1 MPEPV
6 QPQPVVT
13 GLTTAALFLVLT
25 IDEGGE
31 DAARDLL
38 ADVSTIERVV
48 DFRAVGIG
56 VNVVAGI
63 GSQAWDRLFAG
74 ERPAH
79 LHVLEELHGD
89 KHHMPS
95 TPGDLLFHIRGA
107 QQNVCFEVARQIM
120 NQLDG
125 AATVVDEVYGFQS
138 FGHRNLL
145 GFMDGTENPTGI
157 EAFGAAL
164 VGEDEPDFTG
174 GSYVIVQK
182 YRHDMKAWDDIST
195 EEQERVMGRSK
206 IDDIEMSDDVKPA
219 NSHIALND
227 IEDENGEGLDILRAN
242 MPFGS
247 FKDGE
252 MGTYFIG
259 YAADP
264 AVTEQML
271 ENMFIGDPPGNYDRL
286 LDFSTAITGGLFFAP
301 SKDFL
306 DDLPPAPE
314 QPEETD
320 DDMQAP
326 PVKAGSLAI
335 GSLKRSV
342 LR

>member
-13 GLTTAALFLVLT
+13 PLSAAALFLVLT

-31 DAARDLL
+31 DAVRDFLEGVTGIAR
-38 ADVSTIERVV
+38 AV
-48 DFRAVGIG
+48 DFRS
-56 VNVVAGI
+56 AGI
-63 GSQAWDRLFAG
+63 GLNLVTGIGAQAWDRLFATP
-74 ERPAH
+74 RPAH
-79 LHVLEELHGD
+79 LHVLEELHGN

-107 QQNVCFEVARQIM
+107 QQNVCFEAARQIM
-120 NQLDG
+120 NNLEG
-125 AATVVDEVYGFQS
+125 AVTVVDEVYGFQS
-138 FGHRNLL
+138 FGRRNLL

-174 GSYVIVQK
+174 GSYAVVQK
-182 YRHDMKAWDDIST
+182 YLHDITAWEGIST
-195 EEQERVMGRSK
+195 EEQERVMGRTK
-206 IDDIEMSDDVKPA
+206 IDDIEMSDDVKPT
-219 NSHIALND
+219 NSHIALNVV
-227 IEDENGEGLDILRAN
+227 ENEQGEEQDILRAN

-259 YAADP
+259 YTADP
-264 AVTEQML
+264 TVTERML

-286 LDFSTAITGGLFFAP
+286 LDFSTAVTGGLFFAP
-301 SKDFL
+301 STKFL

-314 QPEETD
+314 APREAD
-320 DDMQAP
+320 DVHEH
-326 PVKAGSLAI
+326 PVQAGSLAI

>member
-1 MPEPV
+1 MAEPV

-13 GLTTAALFLVLT
+13 PLSAAALFLVVT

-31 DAARDLL
+31 DAVRDLL
-38 ADVSTIERVV
+38 ESVTGIARAV
-48 DFRAVGIG
+48 DFRS
-56 VNVVAGI
+56 AGI
-63 GSQAWDRLFAG
+63 GINLVTGISAQAWDRLFATP
-74 ERPAH
+74 RPAH

-107 QQNVCFEVARQIM
+107 QQNVCFEAARQIM
-120 NQLDG
+120 NNLEG
-125 AATVVDEVYGFQS
+125 AVTVVDEVYGFQS
-138 FGHRNLL
+138 FGRRNLL

-164 VGEDEPDFTG
+164 VGEDDPDFTG
-174 GSYVIVQK
+174 GSYAVVQK
-182 YRHDMKAWDDIST
+182 YLHDITAWEGIST
-195 EEQERVMGRSK
+195 EEQERVMGRTK

-219 NSHIALND
+219 NSHVALNVVEN
-227 IEDENGEGLDILRAN
+227 EDGEEQDILRAN

-247 FKDGE
+247 FKDRE

-264 AVTEQML
+264 TVTERML

-286 LDFSTAITGGLFFAP
+286 LDFSTAVTGGLFFAP
-301 SKDFL
+301 STEFL
-306 DDLPPAPE
+306 DDLPPVPE
-314 QPEETD
+314 ASREAE
-320 DDMQAP
+320 DDMQH
-326 PVKAGSLAI
+326 PVQAGSLAI